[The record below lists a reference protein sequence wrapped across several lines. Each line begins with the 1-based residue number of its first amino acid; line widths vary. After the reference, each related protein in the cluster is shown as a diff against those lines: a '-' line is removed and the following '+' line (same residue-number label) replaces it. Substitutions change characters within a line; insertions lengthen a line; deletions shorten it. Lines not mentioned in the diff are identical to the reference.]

1 MYNRYMAEPLIT
13 NRIKFNKKG
22 VQGKF
27 ILHSKEVL
35 NLTWSVFAQK
45 LKVNPRTLAEWAGE
59 KFTMSEKAA
68 KMISKLSRLKIP
80 KDNIIINW
88 DDHLKKISKSGGRA
102 VIAKYGKVSTNE
114 EYRKERWEKW
124 WKNIGQYKEN
134 PKGFQSLIKIKIPPK
149 DNLLAEFVGIM
160 LGDGGVNQF
169 YTTVTLSSV
178 EKQYIIFVSK
188 IINKL
193 FNVVPMVYKHKDAK
207 AVRIVINRKQMVNFC
222 QEIGLVKG
230 NKIKQQIDIPNWIKE
245 NQDFSKACVRGL
257 IDTDGC
263 FYNNSYIVNGK
274 KYFYFKVA
282 FISASKP
289 LISSVAEILGDLG
302 IKVVINKH
310 YRDIRIVES
319 QYILK
324 YIQEVGSNNQKHLK
338 KIKKWKKAK
347 NMLK

>member
-1 MYNRYMAEPLIT
+1 MAEPLIT

-22 VQGKF
+22 VQSKF

-35 NLTWSVFAQK
+35 NLTWYMFAQK
-45 LKVNPRTLAEWAGE
+45 LNVNPRTLSEWVGE

-68 KMISKLSRLKIP
+68 KMMSKMSRLKIP
-80 KDNIIINW
+80 ENNIIINW
-88 DDHLKKISKSGGRA
+88 NDHLKKISKSGGRA
-102 VIAKYGKVSTNE
+102 IMAKYGRVSKDE
-114 EYRKERWEKW
+114 KYRKERWEKW
-124 WKNIGQYKEN
+124 WEDTGQYKEY
-134 PKGFQSLIKIKIPPK
+134 PKGFQSLLKIKIPKK
-149 DNLLAEFVGIM
+149 DNLLAEFAGIM

-169 YTTVTLSSV
+169 YVTVTLSST

-188 IINKL
+188 IINRL
-193 FNVVPMVYKHKDAK
+193 FNVVPIIYNHKDAK
-207 AVRIVINRKQMVNFC
+207 AVRIVINRKQMVDFC
-222 QEIGLVKG
+222 QEIGLVRG

-245 NQDFSKACVRGL
+245 NQDFSKACIRGL

-274 KYFYFKVA
+274 KYVYFKIA

-302 IKVVINKH
+302 IRVVINKH

-319 QYILK
+319 QYVLK
-324 YIQEVGSNNQKHLK
+324 YIQEIGTHNGKHLQ
-338 KIKKWKKAK
+338 KIKKWKKSS
-347 NMLK
+347 NMLE

>member
-1 MYNRYMAEPLIT
+1 MYNRYMAEPLIN

-22 VQGKF
+22 VQVKF
-27 ILHSKEVL
+27 ILQSKEVL

-45 LKVNPRTLAEWAGE
+45 LKINPRTLTEWAGE

-68 KMISKLSRLKIP
+68 KMISKLSKLKIP
-80 KDNIIINW
+80 KDHVILNW
-88 DDHLKKISKSGGRA
+88 NDHLKKISKSGGRA
-102 VIAKYGKVSTNE
+102 IILKYGKVSTNE
-114 EYRKERWEKW
+114 EYRKERWKKW
-124 WKNIGQYKEN
+124 WKDIGQYKEN
-134 PKGFQSLIKIKIPPK
+134 PKGFQSLVKIKIPK
-149 DNLLAEFVGIM
+149 KNNLLAEFVGIM

-169 YTTVTLSSV
+169 HTTVTLSSN
-178 EKQYIIFVSK
+178 EKQYIKFVSK
-188 IINKL
+188 IINRL
-193 FNVVPMVYKHKDAK
+193 FDVVPRVYNHKDAK
-207 AVRIVINRKQMVNFC
+207 AVRIVVNRKQMVNFC

-274 KYFYFKVA
+274 KYFYFKIA

-289 LISSVAEILGDLG
+289 LIFSVAEILEDLG
-302 IKVVINKH
+302 IRVIINKH

-319 QYILK
+319 QYVLK

-338 KIKKWKKAK
+338 KIKKWKNSS